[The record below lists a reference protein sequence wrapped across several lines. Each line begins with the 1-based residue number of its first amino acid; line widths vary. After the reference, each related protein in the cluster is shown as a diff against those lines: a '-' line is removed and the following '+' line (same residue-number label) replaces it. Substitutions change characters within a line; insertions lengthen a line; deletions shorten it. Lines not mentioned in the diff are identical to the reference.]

1 MARVIHVRDVA
12 RGFAHDLGPEHRALR
27 VPYDIFHPEGAIR
40 VNEADVEWV
49 EGRLARRGRFAET
62 VLGDCH
68 PGERVVVLL
77 MAVAGENEWWL
88 CDIESVDGVAA
99 D

>member
-1 MARVIHVRDVA
+1 MPRVIHIRDVA
-12 RGFAHDLGPEHRALR
+12 RGLAFDLGPEQRALR
-27 VPYDIFHPEGAIR
+27 VPYEVFHPEGAIR

-49 EGRLARRGRFAET
+49 EGREVRRGRFAET

-68 PGERVVVLL
+68 PGERVVVRL
-77 MAVAGENEWWL
+77 MPGARENEWWL
-88 CDIESVDGVAA
+88 CDIEAVDGVAM